1 VISEFKGAK
10 AVITGAANGIGKQ
23 LALGF
28 AKRGTDLLLADIHGD
43 EVAKTAVECEKFGVK
58 TGSLQADVSLS
69 EECGKIFDTALEEL
83 ERIDILVNNAGVT
96 ALDFVTDIP
105 EQDIKWVYETNVY
118 SHWFMMQKF
127 IPQMVK
133 QGNHCQ
139 ILNVCSIAGLMN
151 TAFSPAYF
159 SSKHAAVS
167 LSECV
172 YKQIEMNHWDI
183 DLAVFCPG
191 FIQTEMWKTDRHRPE
206 RFAIPED
213 DAYYKTE
220 RYGQMITD
228 NKRVLDNG
236 TPLEETIERLFNDLQ
251 KKQFYIYNTP
261 QYERFLCEQGV
272 FQAEKEVPIDYYKM
286 N

>member
-1 VISEFKGAK
+1 MIKEFKGK
-10 AVITGAANGIGKQ
+10 NAVITGAANGIGHQ

-28 AKRGTDLLLADIHGD
+28 AKRGTNVLIVDIHGD
-43 EVAKTAVECEKFGVK
+43 EAEKAAEECRAFGVK
-58 TGSLQADVSLS
+58 AVALQADVSLS
-69 EECGKIFDTALEEL
+69 EECKKIFDTAMKEFPEV
-83 ERIDILVNNAGVT
+83 DILVNNAGVT
-96 ALDFVTDIP
+96 SLDFVTGIP
-105 EQDIKWVYETNVY
+105 ERDIKWVYETNVY
-118 SHWFMMQKF
+118 SHWFMMQNF

-172 YKQIEMNHWDI
+172 YKQIEMNGWDI
-183 DLAVFCPG
+183 DLSVFCPG

-213 DAYYKTE
+213 DPYYKSE
-220 RYGQMITD
+220 YYAQMVAG
-228 NKRVLDNG
+228 NKKVLDGG
-236 TPLEETIERLFNDLQ
+236 TPLVETIEKLFEDLQ
-251 KKQFYIYNTP
+251 KKQFYLYNSA

-272 FQAEKEVPIDYYKM
+272 FQAEKVAPIDYYKM

>member
-1 VISEFKGAK
+1 MIGKFKGSK

-28 AKRGTDLLLADIHGD
+28 AKRGTDLLLVDIHGD
-43 EVAKTAVECEKFGVK
+43 EVARTAAECKKFGVN
-58 TGSLQADVSLS
+58 TGSLQADVSLPG
-69 EECGKIFDTALEEL
+69 ECGKIFDTAVRKL
-83 ERIDILVNNAGVT
+83 ERIDILVNNAGIT

-151 TAFSPAYF
+151 TVFSPAYF

-206 RFAIPED
+206 RFAIPEN
-213 DAYYKTE
+213 DAYYKTK
-220 RYGQMITD
+220 RYNQMIAG

-236 TPLEETIERLFNDLQ
+236 TPLEETIERVFDDLQ
-251 KKQFYIYNTP
+251 KKQFYIYNTS
-261 QYERFLCEQGV
+261 QYERFLCEQGI
-272 FQAEKEVPIDYYKM
+272 FQAEKKAPIDYYKM